1 MKNRSFVMSRG
12 ALAVFAAAALVATVA
27 AQQAPPAQGRQG
39 GAGAAPAGQG
49 RQGGPAPAAPA
60 GQGRQGGGAPQLD
73 FNAIEVKTMH
83 VQGNVYMAIG
93 GPFNA
98 AFSVG
103 DDGVL
108 VVDTMVEPLA
118 DKLIAA
124 IKSVAGEKPI
134 RYIVNT
140 HVHADHTG
148 GNAKVSEAGAS
159 VVGGNF
165 AGQVGAS
172 QAEKAFIWAHENVLN
187 RLSQAQGN
195 QPAAPFAMWP
205 TDTYFNESKELF
217 FNGEAVQLFHQ
228 PNAHT
233 DGDTIVFFR
242 KSDVIVAGDLFVT
255 TTFPILSLAQG
266 GSINGTLAAMNNI
279 IDLTVPKDKQEGGTY
294 VIPGHGRLTDEA
306 DVVDIRDMSTIIRDR
321 FQDAI
326 KKGMTLEQAKAAR
339 LLRDYEGRYGATTG
353 FWTTDAFTEAVYRSL
368 SQPAATTSRN

>member
-1 MKNRSFVMSRG
+1 LVPTRRSLGSLAAAAGVL
-12 ALAVFAAAALVATVA
+12 ALAVGFQPRPAVQ
-27 AQQAPPAQGRQG
+27 AQA
-39 GAGAAPAGQG
+39 
-49 RQGGPAPAAPA
+49 
-60 GQGRQGGGAPQLD
+60 QLD

-83 VQGNVYMAIG
+83 VQGNVYMAVG

-124 IKSVAGEKPI
+124 IRQVAGDKPI
-134 RYIVNT
+134 RYIINT
-140 HVHADHTG
+140 HAHADHTG

-165 AGQVGAS
+165 AGQVGQE
-172 QAEKAFIWAHENVLN
+172 QADKAFIWAHENTLN
-187 RLSQAQGN
+187 RLSQPQGD
-195 QPAAPFAMWP
+195 QPARPFAFWP
-205 TDTYFNESKELF
+205 TDTYFTESKELF
-217 FNGEAVQLFHQ
+217 FNGEAVQLFHE

-255 TTFPILSLAQG
+255 TTFPIISVAQG
-266 GSINGTLAAMNNI
+266 GSINGTLAAHNHI

-306 DVVDIRDMSTIIRDR
+306 DVVDIRDMTTIIRDR
-321 FQDAI
+321 IQDAI
-326 KKGMTLEQAKAAR
+326 QKGQTLEQVKAAR
-339 LLRDYEGRYGATTG
+339 LVRDYEGRYGATQG
-353 FWTTDAFTEAVYRSL
+353 FWTTDAFVEAVYRSL
-368 SQPAATTSRN
+368 SQPAATTSQNR